1 MWKKIDFL
9 SPNITLYYREEDKH
23 SSILSTFLSVILFGV
38 IIISVYLLSYDF
50 LYKKNPI
57 SFYYIKYI
65 EDIGQFYFNNSGVF
79 HYIYLTLKYEDENP
93 KINFNSLNI
102 IGVNVDEF
110 VFRENPNI
118 TDFNHWI
125 YNYCD
130 SQDLEKYKNIM
141 GKNTKYLNFC
151 INSYYDKEKKN
162 NNKKK

>member
-1 MWKKIDFL
+1 M
-9 SPNITLYYREEDKH
+9 
-23 SSILSTFLSVILFGV
+23 
-38 IIISVYLLSYDF
+38 
-50 LYKKNPI
+50 
-57 SFYYIKYI
+57 YI